1 MALLGANIIY
11 GINHIVAKGVM
22 PNKIGPSAFIFLRIL
37 GAGLLFWIIKLFI
50 KEKIMLYVVATPIGN
65 LKDITLRALETLKE
79 VDFILCEDTRT
90 SGILL
95 KHYDLHKELVSF
107 NARMEEKK
115 IDAVV
120 KRLKMGD
127 NCALLSDAGTPA
139 ISDPG
144 VRLVNAAIKN
154 GIDVVGIPGANAAI
168 LALSIAGLPTD
179 SFVFEGFLPQKKGR
193 QKALKILLD
202 EERTIVLYESMYRIE
217 KLINELNEYM
227 PNRIIAIGRELTKK
241 FEELWRGLP
250 SEILESLSEHTLKG
264 EFVVIIAAKNWK

>member
-1 MALLGANIIY
+1 
-11 GINHIVAKGVM
+11 
-22 PNKIGPSAFIFLRIL
+22 
-37 GAGLLFWIIKLFI
+37 
-50 KEKIMLYVVATPIGN
+50 MLYVVATPVGN

-90 SGILL
+90 SGNLL
-95 KHYDLHKELVSF
+95 RNYEIKKELVSF

-115 IDAVV
+115 IDAVIT
-120 KRLKMGD
+120 RLKLGD
-127 NCALLSDAGTPA
+127 TCALISDAGTPA

-144 VRLVNAAIKN
+144 VRLVNAAQKN

-193 QKALKILLD
+193 QKQLKILVE

-241 FEELWRGLP
+241 FEELWRGKP
-250 SEILESLSEHTLKG
+250 NEILETMNEHTLKG
-264 EFVVIIAAKNWK
+264 EFVVIIAPKNWI